1 MPVVAVEV
9 LKTLEVLAVQVA
21 VELAEEEIPD
31 RLMVL
36 MQPSVLEVVEVEV
49 LCLHLLEIMVVMVP
63 LVSWLYV
70 IKSEPYHLQKQ
81 LVVPSVPLAPKLFM
95 CSHQVEILI
104 IQLDHL

>member
-70 IKSEPYHLQKQ
+70 
-81 LVVPSVPLAPKLFM
+81 M
-95 CSHQVEILI
+95 
-104 IQLDHL
+104 

>member
-49 LCLHLLEIMVVMVP
+49 LYLHLLEIMVVMVP
-63 LVSWLYV
+63 LVSWLFV
-70 IKSEPYHLQKQ
+70 
-81 LVVPSVPLAPKLFM
+81 M
-95 CSHQVEILI
+95 
-104 IQLDHL
+104 

>member
-49 LCLHLLEIMVVMVP
+49 LYLHLLEIMVVMVP

-70 IKSEPYHLQKQ
+70 
-81 LVVPSVPLAPKLFM
+81 M
-95 CSHQVEILI
+95 
-104 IQLDHL
+104 